1 MKLNNKGQTLVMFVL
16 LIPLLVLVLV
26 LVCDIGNL
34 VCTKI
39 EVSDIN
45 KLVIDSGLDEI
56 DNTYVKD
63 KLSNLIV
70 INDKEIKDYTIE
82 INKNMIKVTLKKTA
96 KSIFGRIIGLSGYEV
111 SSEYEGR
118 IDDGK
123 KVIKKVK

>member
-39 EVSDIN
+39 EVSNIN

-96 KSIFGRIIGLSGYEV
+96 KSIFGGIIGLSGYEV

>member
-16 LIPLLVLVLV
+16 LIPLLILVLV

-39 EVSDIN
+39 EVSNIN

>member
-39 EVSDIN
+39 EVSNIN

-96 KSIFGRIIGLSGYEV
+96 KSILGRIIGLSGYEV

>member
-1 MKLNNKGQTLVMFVL
+1 MFVL

-39 EVSDIN
+39 EVSNIN

>member
-39 EVSDIN
+39 EVSNIN